1 MRAIQPADESRLL
14 AFLLALPDE
23 DRRTR
28 FFSLSTNLAGIAHQE
43 ADTDYTTTLG
53 LLATVGSEDRLVGHA
68 LYAST
73 GESSAEVAFA
83 VAAAY
88 QARGL
93 ATILLGQLA
102 EAAASHGIET
112 FQAFVLP
119 ENRRMLEVFRQSGF
133 PLETHYDC
141 GTVEVTFPT
150 SPTTVPA

>member
-1 MRAIQPADESRLL
+1 MTTPALKPVYPAELERDVTLHDGSIAHVRAIKPADESLLL
-14 AFLLALPDE
+14 AFLVALPDE

-43 ADTDYTTTLG
+43 ADAD
-53 LLATVGSEDRLVGHA
+53 
-68 LYAST
+68 
-73 GESSAEVAFA
+73 
-83 VAAAY
+83 Y
-88 QARGL
+88 QAHGL

-112 FQAFVLP
+112 FEAFVLP

-150 SPTTVPA
+150 SLTTVPA